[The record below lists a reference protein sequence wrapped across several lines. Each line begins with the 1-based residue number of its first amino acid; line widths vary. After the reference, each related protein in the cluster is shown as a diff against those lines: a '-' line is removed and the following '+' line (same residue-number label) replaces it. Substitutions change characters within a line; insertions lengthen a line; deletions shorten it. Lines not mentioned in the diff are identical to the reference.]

1 MTGTGT
7 QNDPFIPNT
16 WSDFVTAI
24 GTSGAYVELPI
35 ELVKTSD
42 DKVKNGKLYFDSQG
56 NRIATPIQ
64 SELSNYYENSFK
76 FDMNAVNPFGVLIS
90 FNNCHVD
97 GNGASIVNL
106 YVPNDD
112 TGILIDNGTA
122 YLQNIN
128 FLNIYGDNSSNKGVF
143 SCRDNS
149 RNYELTNVQFQGF
162 INRGSMMGTGGNI
175 KKHTSTTFSLTFGL
189 NAIFN
194 PVALNSADKYYNFC
208 LFEFYGNP
216 TNVFGSPNGNRF
228 LNCKMTGE
236 LFGTS
241 GSNVLFPSD
250 ESSSTCVIDIDV
262 SNYNNV
268 SFNYGNGRGNNPYII
283 NTDKLPTGTTYVGMT
298 GVTTS
303 QLQDASYLRSVGF
316 PVGD

>member
-1 MTGTGT
+1 MQGDGT
-7 QNDPFIPNT
+7 QASPYIPET
-16 WSDFVTAI
+16 WDDFVTAI

-56 NRIATPIQ
+56 NRIATPTQ
-64 SELSNYYENSFK
+64 SELSSYYENSFK
-76 FDMNAVNPFGVLIS
+76 FDMNAVNPLGVLIS
-90 FNNCHVD
+90 FNNCHVN

-106 YVPNDD
+106 YVPNDN

-128 FLNIYGDNSSNKGVF
+128 FLNIYGDNNSNKGVF

-162 INRGSMMGTGGNI
+162 INRGSMMGASGNI

-189 NAIFN
+189 NAIFS
-194 PVALNSADKYYNFC
+194 PVALNSADKYYSFC
-208 LFEFYGNP
+208 LFDFYGNP
-216 TNVFGSPNGNRF
+216 TNVFGSSDGNRF

-236 LFGTS
+236 LTGTS
-241 GSNVLFPSD
+241 GSNALFPSD
-250 ESSSTCVIDIDV
+250 ESSSVCVIDIDV
-262 SNYNNV
+262 SNYDNV
-268 SFNYGNGRGNNPYII
+268 SFNYGNGQGSNPYII
-283 NTDKLPTGTTYVGMT
+283 NTDKLPSETTHVGMT
-298 GVTTS
+298 GVTTL
-303 QLQDASYLRSVGF
+303 QLQDASYLRGIGF